1 MQSICA
7 LALAGEGI
15 VVNDPKGE
23 IYHYTHLLLQSLGY
37 EIKVVDFQS
46 PRKSDHYNPLQII
59 IDAVND
65 DRIDDAQTFAWD
77 LVTFIVEKN
86 DHSEPIWTN
95 GEMAVVAAA
104 ILCVVFDNKDN
115 PQYQNLTNVYHFIA
129 NMCKTENK
137 VMPIDAYM
145 KKLPESHPAK
155 ALIAIA
161 KIAPDRMGGSFY
173 TSALTTLRLFITN
186 DVYRVTCQSE
196 FSLDDFGKK
205 PKRALF
211 FILPDQKTT
220 YYPIVTLLVSQQYEQ
235 LVTYAKRHGNRLP
248 YRVNFILDEF
258 GNFTAITDF
267 NAKLTVSRG
276 YGIRWN
282 LFLQDFNQLV
292 EKYGKE
298 VSGITKGNCRYWI
311 YLQSNDVETNEE
323 VSKRLGTYTTST
335 YSLGGTTQKYAAPS
349 SSTNIQ
355 LSQRNLLNVD
365 EIGQIQRPYQLVIS
379 DAPPSVMYSPD
390 ISKWLFNRMLGL
402 GNEEHNSQLIEL
414 DENSRPDRGEKRTV
428 QQIWKPWEEL
438 SQASETAPAQTA
450 QSRFS
455 EPGLHNKPPYF
466 RRG

>member
-1 MQSICA
+1 
-7 LALAGEGI
+7 
-15 VVNDPKGE
+15 
-23 IYHYTHLLLQSLGY
+23 
-37 EIKVVDFQS
+37 
-46 PRKSDHYNPLQII
+46 
-59 IDAVND
+59 
-65 DRIDDAQTFAWD
+65 
-77 LVTFIVEKN
+77 
-86 DHSEPIWTN
+86 
-95 GEMAVVAAA
+95 MAVVAAA

-292 EKYGKE
+292 EKYGK
-298 VSGITKGNCRYWI
+298 KYRA
-311 YLQSNDVETNEE
+311 L
-323 VSKRLGTYTTST
+323 SKEIAGTGS
-335 YSLGGTTQKYAAPS
+335 
-349 SSTNIQ
+349 IC
-355 LSQRNLLNVD
+355 
-365 EIGQIQRPYQLVIS
+365 
-379 DAPPSVMYSPD
+379 
-390 ISKWLFNRMLGL
+390 NRMML
-402 GNEEHNSQLIEL
+402 
-414 DENSRPDRGEKRTV
+414 
-428 QQIWKPWEEL
+428 KPMRKY
-438 SQASETAPAQTA
+438 P
-450 QSRFS
+450 
-455 EPGLHNKPPYF
+455 ND
-466 RRG
+466 